1 MGVFSIKVLPK
12 PQRSQTNQSQ
22 THSSTTPGPSLPPT
36 TTVSNPIHV
45 INVRDY
51 SAIDQLGTETGFD
64 GRDNLWLSYM
74 SYMRYTAKTLKRK
87 DCIVCGHARP
97 VLATHPFAIGEG
109 EGCLCILRSFY
120 QDKPNSTLCSSLSLV
135 FPTISP
141 HRAPWGVKAYGG
153 KYSCITGTGSGMD
166 YGRLPEADCSS
177 NITINA
183 TWPVAGLNQTS
194 GLADVWWICGPKRV
208 LRPILR
214 GDWQGTCALTSLII
228 PLTIVD
234 VTAEQLLGSV
244 SRGPEN
250 IPSHGR
256 HRRSAPWTEDVVDI
270 HNNLLGV
277 PVGVPH
283 EFQALGRNDG
293 LWHLLPIIGPAIVDA
308 RQTAWINYIYDNQ
321 QRFVNYSPDALTGM
335 SEQLEATSRV
345 ARQNRLA
352 LDMLLASQRGV
363 CKMFGE
369 QCCTFIPNNTSPD
382 GSISKA
388 LSGLDALS
396 AEMRTM
402 AGVEESGLFS
412 WLGAWF
418 GKYTGMVVTGFLTL
432 ILVFLLLM
440 CCAACIIPCFKKSVT
455 DVVKASGMMP
465 LLDAPVGDADT
476 ESSFQGRMGLTEDD
490 PCYND

>member
-1 MGVFSIKVLPK
+1 
-12 PQRSQTNQSQ
+12 
-22 THSSTTPGPSLPPT
+22 
-36 TTVSNPIHV
+36 
-45 INVRDY
+45 
-51 SAIDQLGTETGFD
+51 
-64 GRDNLWLSYM
+64 
-74 SYMRYTAKTLKRK
+74 TAKTLKRK
-87 DCIVCGHARP
+87 DCIICGNARP

-109 EGCLCILRSFY
+109 EGWLCILRGFY
-120 QDKPNSTLCSSLSLV
+120 QVQPNSTLCSSLSLV
-135 FPTISP
+135 FTIVPP

-153 KYSCITGTGSGMD
+153 NYSCITGTGNGID

-208 LRPILR
+208 LIPIIR
-214 GDWQGTCALTSLII
+214 GDWQGTCTLTSLII
-228 PLTIVD
+228 PLAIVD

-250 IPSHGR
+250 IPSRGK
-256 HRRSAPWTEDVVDI
+256 HRCSTPWTEDVVDI
-270 HNNLLGV
+270 HTNLLGV

-293 LWHLLPIIGPAIVDA
+293 LWHLLPIIGPAIVDV
-308 RQTAWINYIYDNQ
+308 RQTAWINYIYYNQ
-321 QRFVNYSPDALTGM
+321 QRFVNYSRDALTGL

-352 LDMLLASQRGV
+352 LDMLLASQGGV
-363 CKMFGE
+363 FKMFGE
-369 QCCTFIPNNTSPD
+369 QCCMYIPNNTSPD
-382 GSISKA
+382 DSISKA

-412 WLGAWF
+412 WLGTWF

-440 CCAACIIPCFKKSVT
+440 CCAACIIQGFKKSVT

-476 ESSFQGRMGLTEDD
+476 ESCFQGWMRLTEDD
-490 PCYND
+490 LWYAVGEVVE